1 MTGSSNDG
9 GKHATLERLW
19 VVTPFRRAAAV
30 SPTRSTYIPALFENL
45 TGHCGIACPQP
56 FEGPQTVGV
65 RQVWGVD
72 PGNQIKARSAGLA
85 LLLCQQRRAEHCDHA
100 RPVTV
105 QLLTRI
111 QPEEVDDDLSAQPVR
126 ACYLCRNGYRCLE
139 GNERFGGFR
148 LGTQRVTKVG
158 PLGGQVRD
166 G

>member
-1 MTGSSNDG
+1 MTGISNEG
-9 GKHATLERLW
+9 GKHATLERLL

-30 SPTRSTYIPALFENL
+30 SPARSTHIPPLFENL

-65 RQVWGVD
+65 RQVWRD
-72 PGNQIKARSAGLA
+72 DTGNQIKVRSAGLA

-105 QLLTRI
+105 QLLTRM

-126 ACYLCRNGYRCLE
+126 ACCLCRNGYRCLE